1 MTLRIAAL
9 VVCEI
14 IVYVLLKQY
23 RPEFAVISE
32 AVCGAVLL
40 FVLSDELDEV
50 LALFGGMLSET
61 GMGREYLSILLKA
74 LGTAL
79 TVQFTADLCR
89 DAGDGAAAAQIEFA
103 GKVIMAASSIP
114 LLKGVVGLIAELA
127 GNV

>member
-1 MTLRIAAL
+1 MTVRIAAV

-23 RPEFAVISE
+23 RPAFAVLSE

-40 FVLSDELDEV
+40 LVLSDELDEV
-50 LALFGGMLSET
+50 MALFGGLLSQT

-79 TVQFTADLCR
+79 VVQFTADLCR
-89 DAGDGAAAAQIEFA
+89 DAGDGAAASRIEFA

-114 LLKGVVGLIAELA
+114 LIEGVVGLITELA
-127 GNV
+127 GTL

>member
-1 MTLRIAAL
+1 MTVRIAAV

-14 IVYVLLKQY
+14 IVYVLLKQF
-23 RPEFAVISE
+23 RPEFAILSE

-50 LALFGGMLSET
+50 LSLFDGLLLQT

-79 TVQFTADLCR
+79 VVQFTADLCR
-89 DAGDGAAAAQIEFA
+89 DAGDGAAASRIEFA

-114 LLKGVVGLIAELA
+114 LLEGVIGLITELA
-127 GNV
+127 GTL

>member
-1 MTLRIAAL
+1 MTVRIAAV

-14 IVYVLLKQY
+14 IVYVLLRQY
-23 RPEFAVISE
+23 RPELAVVSE

-50 LALFGGMLSET
+50 LELFGGWMLET
-61 GMGREYLSILLKA
+61 GIGREYFSVLLKA

-79 TVQFTADLCR
+79 VVQFTADLCR
-89 DAGDGAAAAQIEFA
+89 DAGEGAAASQIEFA

-114 LLKGVVGLIAELA
+114 LIKGVVGLITELA
-127 GNV
+127 GNT